1 MYKQFCH
8 EREEVKQKHFSCS
21 LQVGGKCMAE
31 TLDATGIQR
40 RCDSLGLEDLW
51 DVNRNRVRLS

>member
-1 MYKQFCH
+1 
-8 EREEVKQKHFSCS
+8 
-21 LQVGGKCMAE
+21 MAE

-40 RCDSLGLEDLW
+40 RCDSLALEDLW